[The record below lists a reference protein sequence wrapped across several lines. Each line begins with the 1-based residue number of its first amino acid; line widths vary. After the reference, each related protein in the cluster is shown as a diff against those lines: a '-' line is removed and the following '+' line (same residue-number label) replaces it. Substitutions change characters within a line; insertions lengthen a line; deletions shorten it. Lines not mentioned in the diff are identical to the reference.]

1 MSFISMRLHAFESF
15 FSGPYLLKR
24 NGVYYGRYHDENG
37 IERKRSLKTTNK
49 EIAQAKLAKL
59 IEKVERREVGWDSND
74 KPVDEYLKEYLTY
87 CENEH
92 TLKSYSNKKRILNDF
107 VAVSKVK
114 KLRQIT
120 PEIIESYKAKRGL
133 TVKKASV
140 NKDIAVLK
148 AFLNR
153 AVMLGH
159 LAHNPAQYIKRLKEE
174 EHQIQFLSDE
184 AVKKLLAAAS
194 PKFRQIIVVF
204 LLTGMRLGEFL
215 ELRSADIDFRRKQII
230 IQNKEGWT
238 TKNKKP
244 RVIPMHSVV
253 ERILQGLPK
262 DGKYVFPSESGNTL
276 RSYIHQELSRYAKNA
291 GIKANFKIFR
301 STFASNLVMSGVD
314 IYAVSK
320 LLGHHDVK
328 ITEKHYAHLTPDY
341 LGKSITKLNFMSGKI
356 IENKEKRSE

>member
-1 MSFISMRLHAFESF
+1 MAK
-15 FSGPYLLKR
+15 GYLVKR
-24 NGVYYGRYHDENG
+24 KGVYYGRYLDQNG
-37 IERKRSLKTTNK
+37 IEKKKSLKTNNK
-49 EIAQAKLAKL
+49 EIAQAKLANL
-59 IEKVERREVGWDSND
+59 IEKLERQELGWDAKEKN
-74 KPVDEYLKEYLTY
+74 VDEYLQEYLTY

-92 TLKSYSNKKRILNDF
+92 AKKTLSNKKRILQDF
-107 VAVSKVK
+107 VAAAKIK

-120 PEIIESYKAKRGL
+120 PEIIESYKAKRALG
-133 TVKKASV
+133 VKKVSV

-159 LAHNPAQYIKRLKEE
+159 LTHNPAQYIKRLKEE

-184 AVKKLLAAAS
+184 AVKKLLEAAS
-194 PKFRQIIVVF
+194 PKFRQIITVF

-215 ELRSADIDFRRKQII
+215 ELRWADVDFRHKQII
-230 IQNKEGWT
+230 IQNREGWT

-244 RVIPMHSVV
+244 RVIPMHPVI
-253 ERILQGLPK
+253 EKILKELPQN
-262 DGKYVFPSESGNTL
+262 GKYVFESESGKTL
-276 RSYIHQELSRYAKNA
+276 RSYIHQELARYAEKA
-291 GIKANFKIFR
+291 GVKTNFKIFR

-341 LGKSITKLNFMSGKI
+341 LGKSITKLNFMSGKV
-356 IENKEKRSE
+356 IENKEKP